1 MASSSYMLERE
12 LLGSARS
19 IIDAHSN
26 LPLTQPTQ
34 HNTYRSPYGI
44 TNQLPYTNTLT
55 TSYNNIGYGNI
66 STDNYES
73 KKALNDVNR
82 FLIFRRK
89 QKIIIIIYYFFSY
102 KIKFVY

>member
-55 TSYNNIGYGNI
+55 TSYNNIGYGNT

-89 QKIIIIIYYFFSY
+89 KNNNLLFFSY